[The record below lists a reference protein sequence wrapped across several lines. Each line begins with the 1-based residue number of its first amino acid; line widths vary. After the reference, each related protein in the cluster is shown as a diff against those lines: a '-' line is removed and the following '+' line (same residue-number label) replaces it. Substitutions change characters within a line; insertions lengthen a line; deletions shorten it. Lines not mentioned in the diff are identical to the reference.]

1 MLIEILNKVIVL
13 IFFLSSLNTLRH
25 LYYFIQSFVAST
37 EETPVKYKLS
47 KSSLILLGISISYI
61 FAAHITISLWE
72 IQVIQVLR
80 PRHSSH
86 MEFFTLSKIAPIQRA
101 KSQYRVSHMNLREYS
116 PFYDVKCQGQ
126 YPTLADFHPFAA
138 RPAPSSR
145 NRG

>member
-61 FAAHITISLWE
+61 FT
-72 IQVIQVLR
+72 VI
-80 PRHSSH
+80 HSW
-86 MEFFTLSKIAPIQRA
+86 FT
-101 KSQYRVSHMNLREYS
+101 N
-116 PFYDVKCQGQ
+116 
-126 YPTLADFHPFAA
+126 
-138 RPAPSSR
+138 
-145 NRG
+145 